1 MRITFQYEHKYE
13 PDIETHIKCITRTLV
28 IITQSLACKEGKGGY

>member
-28 IITQSLACKEGKGGY
+28 KLLLRSR